1 MTLLI
6 KLGYYDFNPFEIVK
20 VKNNI
25 MSNLNLP
32 LSKSRKCSIIKFC
45 EMEIK
50 NYGMFIFEMIAL

>member
-6 KLGYYDFNPFEIVK
+6 KLGYYNFNPFEIVK

-32 LSKSRKCSIIKFC
+32 LSKSRKC
-45 EMEIK
+45 
-50 NYGMFIFEMIAL
+50 